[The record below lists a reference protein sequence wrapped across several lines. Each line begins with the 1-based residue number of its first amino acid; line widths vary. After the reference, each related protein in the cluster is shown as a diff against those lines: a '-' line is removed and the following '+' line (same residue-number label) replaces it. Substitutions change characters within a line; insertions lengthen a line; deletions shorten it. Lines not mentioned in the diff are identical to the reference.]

1 MFDKVVHSCC
11 FVFGSIADQYK
22 TQEMCDWFIYEDPF
36 MLLYLPDRYKTQR
49 IYDEAAYECL
59 GALEFILDWF
69 VTNKMLEKFHDAL
82 LPNVDIIFY

>member
-1 MFDKVVHSCC
+1 
-11 FVFGSIADQYK
+11 
-22 TQEMCDWFIYEDPF
+22 

-49 IYDEAAYECL
+49 IYDEAVYECL